1 MKKRT
6 FLAAAA
12 LAAGCLLAGSSAAQ
26 DADGS
31 YRLEFRHAKGDKF
44 RVLSRVDEEVYIN
57 GRHAGSTEILN
68 RIAMAVTDAAPD
80 GSWGLLAGSVDTS
93 ERKKADSVYILS
105 ETYATEYRR
114 DRLGRYAIDPKYLM
128 PIVRDVPSFPDR
140 ALKPG
145 DTWNAPGEER
155 QDFSLLGIPD
165 PYAFPIEVKYEF
177 VGPVER
183 GGKSLLLIEASYT
196 VFLRPSPP
204 RAHAKLYPIQITGY
218 SNQSIYWDPSIGQPA
233 AYEELFDFIYD
244 WSDGNRGEFK
254 GTAGSELVLSAAMD
268 RGSVKTDLEKAV
280 SGMPNVSVRD
290 DEAGVTISI
299 EDIQFEA
306 DSAQLK
312 PSEKAKIDRI
322 AELLKRYPDR
332 DILVAGHAA
341 AAGYAE
347 GRQPLSEE
355 RAKVVAE
362 RLIALGARKADR
374 IRAVGLG
381 DSKPIADNATEA
393 GRGRNRR
400 VEITILEN

>member
-1 MKKRT
+1 MKKRSV
-6 FLAAAA
+6 LAAAA
-12 LAAGCLLAGSSAAQ
+12 IAAGCLLAGSAAAQ
-26 DADGS
+26 DAAGS
-31 YRLEFRHAKGDKF
+31 YRLEFAHAKGDKF

-57 GRHAGSTEILN
+57 GLHAGSTEILN

-80 GSWGLLAGSVDTS
+80 GSWGYLAGTVDTS
-93 ERKKADSVYILS
+93 ERKKTDSVYILS

-114 DRLGRYAIDPKYLM
+114 DRLGRYTIDPKYLM

-145 DTWNAPGEER
+145 DTWNAAGEER

-165 PYAFPIEVKYEF
+165 PYAFPIEVKYKF
-177 VGPVER
+177 AGPVER
-183 GGKSLLLIEASYT
+183 DGKRLLLIEASYT

-204 RAHAKLYPIQITGY
+204 RVHEKIYPVQITGY
-218 SNQSIYWDPSIGQPA
+218 SNQSIYWDSAIGQPV
-233 AYEELFDFIYD
+233 AYEERFDFIYD

-254 GTAGSELVLSAAMD
+254 GTAGSELVLSSAMD
-268 RGSVKTDLEKAV
+268 RGAVRKDLEKAV
-280 SGMPNVSVRD
+280 SGMENVSVRD
-290 DEAGVTISI
+290 GDDGVTISI

-306 DSAQLK
+306 DSARLK
-312 PSEKAKIDRI
+312 PSEAVKIDRI
-322 AELLKRYPDR
+322 AEILKRYPDR
-332 DILVAGHAA
+332 DVLVSGHAA

-347 GRQPLSEE
+347 GRQSLSEE
-355 RAKVVAE
+355 RAKAVAE

-374 IRAVGLG
+374 IRAAGMG

-393 GRGRNRR
+393 GRSRNRR